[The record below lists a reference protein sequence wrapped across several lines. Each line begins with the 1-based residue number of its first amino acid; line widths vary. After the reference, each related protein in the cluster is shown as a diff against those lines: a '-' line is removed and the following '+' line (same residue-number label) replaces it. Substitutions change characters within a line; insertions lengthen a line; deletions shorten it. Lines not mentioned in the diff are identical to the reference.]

1 MTVGHL
7 LSSLPQARHHFH
19 HHVEPNPEV
28 DELRSLLREPHI
40 QASYTPRTLLQLN
53 SSNPIEY
60 GHLYSLISFS
70 HDGHTPEIDTSIAFS
85 HEGYTPEIDT
95 SIAFSHEG
103 HTHNSAWYSSDILSV
118 FLCACDMCS

>member
-1 MTVGHL
+1 MRSYNISSEPFDTSVVHDCILFLLVTVGHL

-53 SSNPIEY
+53 SSNP
-60 GHLYSLISFS
+60 LN
-70 HDGHTPEIDTSIAFS
+70 TDTSIA
-85 HEGYTPEIDT
+85 
-95 SIAFSHEG
+95 
-103 HTHNSAWYSSDILSV
+103 
-118 FLCACDMCS
+118 